1 MGYVYKRILTALF
14 VMAKY
19 QKPKCPEYIMYY
31 KYIIAHPYNE
41 ILSIYQKEQAAPDLL
56 TKKWPPRYFKW
67 ENKQISV

>member
-41 ILSIYQKEQAAPDLL
+41 ILSIYQKE
-56 TKKWPPRYFKW
+56 
-67 ENKQISV
+67 